1 MPEKKRV
8 EVNAVKARQLS
19 CNGTA
24 YTTQRQQRNWSISAM
39 HKLSNENISETGRFL
54 LLLFTEKTPQAVS
67 QSSSS
72 TAVPQRKGKH
82 KRKLKSA
89 ALLTASPSPV
99 GKKAMPG
106 AGPPPPMHA
115 SAPRPTSSPEPS
127 CQPCFPSSAGTEV
140 RKRGK
145 KKTSCV
151 VPLSI
156 LQFSCLTTDFLISLL
171 PDQAQG
177 LYIAQFP
184 PGLTDHHKKNSSPSC
199 RAQTS
204 PQFRWVRRKQG
215 LRSGR
220 GMRRQ
225 KQNSRVGRLTWETAA
240 KTLTM

>member
-8 EVNAVKARQLS
+8 EVNAIKAHQLS
-19 CNGTA
+19 CNSTA

-39 HKLSNENISETGRFL
+39 HKLSNESISETGTFL
-54 LLLFTEKTPQAVS
+54 LLLFTEKTPEVIS

-72 TAVPQRKGKH
+72 TAVPKGKGKH

-89 ALLTASPSPV
+89 ALLTASPLLWGRKQCLVQDLPHQCT
-99 GKKAMPG
+99 PQPQDL
-106 AGPPPPMHA
+106 PPPLSLPA
-115 SAPRPTSSPEPS
+115 NWV
-127 CQPCFPSSAGTEV
+127 PSSAATEV

-145 KKTSCV
+145 KKTSCI

-156 LQFSCLTTDFLISLL
+156 LPFSCLTTDFLISLL

-177 LYIAQFP
+177 LCIARFL
-184 PGLTDHHKKNSSPSC
+184 PGLTEHHKKKSIPSC
-199 RAQTS
+199 CAQTS